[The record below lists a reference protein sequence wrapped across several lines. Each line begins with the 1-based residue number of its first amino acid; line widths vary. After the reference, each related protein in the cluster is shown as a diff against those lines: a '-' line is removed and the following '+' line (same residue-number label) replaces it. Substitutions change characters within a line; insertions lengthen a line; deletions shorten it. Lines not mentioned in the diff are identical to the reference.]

1 MRATPSL
8 SRLASTITRPPSSAV
23 ICEVSSA
30 APSAM
35 PTRSAPSSFARVL
48 MSCELSGFLLMFNF
62 LLLLE
67 FLELFRH
74 HALVALG
81 PDPARVPL
89 REPGDRLAFLAVGL
103 PLPAQR
109 QFLRRALGNR
119 LLEFSQVRVVVV
131 ADRAD
136 REAARAVAKRP

>member
-1 MRATPSL
+1 MRATPSF

-23 ICEVSSA
+23 MCEVSSA

-67 FLELFRH
+67 FLELLRH

-81 PDPARVPL
+81 PYPARVPL
-89 REPGDRLAFLAVGL
+89 REPGDRLAQIG
-103 PLPAQR
+103 
-109 QFLRRALGNR
+109 RAH
-119 LLEFSQVRVVVV
+119 V
-131 ADRAD
+131 
-136 REAARAVAKRP
+136 